1 MKEEIERVEARVEA
15 RGIPR
20 MEKSNESP
28 PSRSQSLL
36 DHPRNPRRR
45 KREKK
50 KKKNRLHRVDSRRA
64 TSAGRR
70 ADKCHSSV

>member
-1 MKEEIERVEARVEA
+1 VKEEIERVEARVEA

-28 PSRSQSLL
+28 LPIPSPSLTIQ
-36 DHPRNPRRR
+36 
-45 KREKK
+45 KIQGEEKEKK
-50 KKKNRLHRVDSRRA
+50 RTDIPRVDSRRA